1 MAKKIVAIFLGVISF
16 FLMLEVGESFGAP
29 VGFLTIG
36 VFYLVSQFF
45 LSRGNAR
52 ALPEDW
58 PLLLSL
64 NAVLIVTA
72 ILILIIEPD
81 AKWTAIV
88 AVVSILCSAIG
99 AGLAGLLAKKQIHH

>member
-1 MAKKIVAIFLGVISF
+1 MAKKIAAVFLGVISF
-16 FLMLEVGESFGAP
+16 FLMFAVGESFGAP

-45 LSRGNAR
+45 LSRGNPR
-52 ALPEDW
+52 ALHEDW
-58 PLLLSL
+58 PIILSL

-88 AVVSILCSAIG
+88 ARIICVVSRIATNCFLFG
-99 AGLAGLLAKKQIHH
+99 NTRL